1 MHKKE
6 DIIICGNKEQVESAP
21 SHAVLI
27 VNDYRL
33 VLESDIT
40 ALVECTGNTAVSS
53 EVSADALKKGINVYT
68 LFVCWPALRAL
79 EEGLEDF
86 AGCAVVISHDRWFLD
101 RICTHIDKQGG

>member
-1 MHKKE
+1 MELRLISSRHTDECVEVLTGLGYKKE

-53 EVSADALKKGINVYT
+53 EVSADASKEGNQCIYGFQRRLT
-68 LFVCWPALRAL
+68 VC
-79 EEGLEDF
+79 
-86 AGCAVVISHDRWFLD
+86 VVL
-101 RICTHIDKQGG
+101 C